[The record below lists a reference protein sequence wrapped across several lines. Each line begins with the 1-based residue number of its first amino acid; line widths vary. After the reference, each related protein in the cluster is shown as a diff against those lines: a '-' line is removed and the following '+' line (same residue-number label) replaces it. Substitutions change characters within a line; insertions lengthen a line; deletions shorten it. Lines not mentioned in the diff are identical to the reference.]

1 MADFLRATYFYFT
14 DFCINMANLL
24 DMSYMEFNFWLF
36 LVAIP
41 GFILILILLNLY
53 RYILKPFFLTRT

>member
-1 MADFLRATYFYFT
+1 MAEILRSTYFYFT

-24 DMSYMEFNFWLF
+24 GMSYMEFNFWLF

-41 GFILILILLNLY
+41 AFILILFLLNLY
-53 RYILKPFFLTRT
+53 RYILKPNFLKRT

>member
-41 GFILILILLNLY
+41 AFILILFALNLY
-53 RYILKPFFLTRT
+53 RYILKPFFLKRT